1 MLNWLESLRELTLAS
16 VVLRLLLAVIF
27 GGLIG
32 IEREQKQRPAGF
44 RTYLLVC
51 LGAALAMLLG
61 EYFYAMERQWKV
73 FSVVRTDV
81 SRLGAQVISG
91 IGFLGAGTIL
101 VTESH
106 NVRGLNTA
114 AGLWASACMG
124 LAVGAGFYE
133 CILLGFLLLLGSMCL
148 LPRVESWVLLRS
160 RGIGIYVEVCGAEGL
175 HQLVTLL
182 EEQEIQLLVLTPE
195 RRTAEH
201 HGRIGAVL
209 HLRLPRGLR
218 RERLLLKISTLD
230 GVWAVREL

>member
-1 MLNWLESLRELTLAS
+1 MLSWLEPLRELNLAS
-16 VVLRLLLAVIF
+16 VLLRLLLAVLF

-61 EYFYAMERQWKV
+61 EYFQAVEKQWKV

-133 CILLGFLLLLGSMCL
+133 CVLLGFLLLLGSMCL
-148 LPRVESWVLLRS
+148 LPRVENWVLIRS
-160 RGIGIYVEVCGAEGL
+160 RSIGVYVEVSETEGL
-175 HQLVTLL
+175 HQIVQLL
-182 EEQEIQLLVLTPE
+182 EEQEIQLLALTPE

-201 HGRIGAVL
+201 NGRIVAML
-209 HLRLPRGLR
+209 HLHLPRGLR
-218 RERLLLKISTLD
+218 RERLLVKISTLD
-230 GVWAVREL
+230 AVWAVREL